1 MVEKAVSQNDDSQ
14 HAVAEILRA
23 NPWFQALKPSH
34 FQKMVDL
41 ASVKQWREGEM
52 IFREGDP
59 GQHLFLI
66 LEGHVALEIY
76 VPGQGRKTILTLG
89 PDDVFGW
96 SAVLPVVGTR
106 TASARAVT
114 PTQAVAFASHALR
127 KACELDHDLG
137 FHVFRRLTNVI
148 AGRLSATRLQLL
160 DMYAHDKG
168 RF

>member
-1 MVEKAVSQNDDSQ
+1 MAENAVSQND
-14 HAVAEILRA
+14 VAEILRT

-41 ASVKQWREGEM
+41 ASIKQWGEGDM

-59 GQHLFLI
+59 GKFLFLI

-114 PTQAVAFASHALR
+114 PTRAVAFASHALR
-127 KACELDHDLG
+127 EACELDHDLG